1 MFFDIIGL
9 SAFIYVICFTL
20 LIFVLQVTMEAESQR
35 EVRVVIFCDFALL
48 LVLIGLI
55 VSYWNYWSLV
65 GVLTQLI
72 YQTAWTLVLH

>member
-9 SAFIYVICFTL
+9 SAFIYVICFAL
-20 LIFVLQVTMEAESQR
+20 LIFVLQVTMEAESQK

-48 LVLIGLI
+48 LVLVGLV